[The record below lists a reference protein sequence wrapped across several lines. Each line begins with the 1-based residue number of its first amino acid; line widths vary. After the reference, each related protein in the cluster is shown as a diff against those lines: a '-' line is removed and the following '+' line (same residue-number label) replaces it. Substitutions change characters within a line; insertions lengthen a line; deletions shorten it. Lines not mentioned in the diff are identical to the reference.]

1 MSLTKMK
8 MPRWI
13 NGNTLDRIKN
23 ENIQDKLKIAHH
35 RKLGYDQLKL
45 KAFNLSDNIILYRTE
60 RM

>member
-1 MSLTKMK
+1 MK